1 LTEPKQR
8 TQLELIDQRLREIRL
23 EKASAKRGAAIDRQL
38 KLRQK
43 ELERLAALGIDGEKE
58 IRREKLS
65 TPQKDS
71 DVRKTNAPVGTLDDF
86 ILKPGHEAKT
96 VLAQTEPVIA
106 EEPEEL
112 ALPAEPVKDMTVDE
126 AKAFALEGKT
136 PEQLNAIWEKRRR
149 NVYQIQN
156 ADGKPFGTAF
166 TYECRQAANYIPTD
180 VIFVESRNDTK
191 HLALVDV
198 LTGRWVGMNGK
209 PLPSLA
215 EVARRTRIRDEHLQK
230 LDREERQRQ
239 AENPAPKWQVRK
251 AFDVRKYAGL
261 PPRIFDGTSSLNR
274 DDEAALERRNQ
285 ESANRESISSNPWLA
300 N

>member
-23 EKASAKRGAAIDRQL
+23 EKDSAKRGAAIDRHL

-43 ELERLAALGIDGEKE
+43 ELDRLAALGIDAEKE

-65 TPQKDS
+65 TPPKDS
-71 DVRKTNAPVGTLDDF
+71 DVRLTDAPAGTLDDF
-86 ILKPGHEAKT
+86 ILKPGNEVKA
-96 VLAQTEPVIA
+96 VPAQTEPEIA

-112 ALPAEPVKDMTVDE
+112 ALPESTREMTVAE
-126 AKAFALEGKT
+126 AQDFALEGKT
-136 PEQLNAIWEKRRR
+136 PEQVTAIWEMRRR

-156 ADGKPFGTAF
+156 ADGKSSGTAF
-166 TYECRQAANYIPTD
+166 TYACRQATNYDATD
-180 VIFVESRNDTK
+180 VIFVESRTDVK
-191 HLALVDV
+191 HLALIDV

-239 AENPAPKWQVRK
+239 AETPAPKWQVRK

-261 PPRIFDGTSSLNR
+261 PPRIFDGTSSFNR
-274 DDEAALERRNQ
+274 DEEAALERRNQ